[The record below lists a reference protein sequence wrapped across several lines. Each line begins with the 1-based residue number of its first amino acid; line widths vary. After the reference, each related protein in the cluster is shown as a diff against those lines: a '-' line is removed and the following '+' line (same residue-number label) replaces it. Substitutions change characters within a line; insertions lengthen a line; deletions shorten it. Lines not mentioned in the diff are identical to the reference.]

1 INFFYFFFF
10 IVFNFLIF
18 FFLKYLILIY
28 LYENIYLDW
37 LNIFF
42 IKNELE
48 NLGSIFFNYY
58 YFYVFFFIF
67 FFFFILFNFLIFF
80 FIKYLILIYLYENI
94 YLDWLNIFFIKNE
107 LENLGSILFNSYY
120 LYVFLLIFILF
131 IAIVGVIILSIN
143 KYSLVIRGNF
153 LNLNLKKLLLLK

>member
-1 INFFYFFFF
+1 MLLINLNIEFISILFLIIYAGAVSILFIFVVLLFDIKFLLLYTETVKRINFFYFFFF
-10 IVFNFLIF
+10 IV
-18 FFLKYLILIY
+18 
-28 LYENIYLDW
+28 
-37 LNIFF
+37 
-42 IKNELE
+42 
-48 NLGSIFFNYY
+48 
-58 YFYVFFFIF
+58 
-67 FFFFILFNFLIFF
+67 FNFLIFF

-107 LENLGSILFNSYY
+107 LENLGSILFNYYY